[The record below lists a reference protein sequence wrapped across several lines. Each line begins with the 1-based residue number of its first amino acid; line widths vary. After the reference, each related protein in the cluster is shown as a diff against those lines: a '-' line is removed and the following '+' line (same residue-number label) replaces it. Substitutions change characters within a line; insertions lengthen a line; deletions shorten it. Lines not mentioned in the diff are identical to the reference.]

1 MRVVSLALLFAVA
14 ALTAASAQRPFR
26 SISVGTY
33 IGANFSTPT
42 DPSQPRVGAHG
53 VLPLIGP
60 IDFYP
65 AIEIFP
71 DVGSWHGLLNRRLQ
85 PFGTRGSA
93 SIWYV
98 GAGLALSAQDTR
110 KAVVT
115 GFQLPPAGPRPFLE
129 LRFLGDIE
137 RANPEFDLV
146 AGLSIRLR

>member
-1 MRVVSLALLFAVA
+1 MRVVSLALLLAFAAPTV
-14 ALTAASAQRPFR
+14 ASAQRPFR

-33 IGANFSTPT
+33 LGANFSTPT
-42 DPSQPRVGAHG
+42 DPSQPRVGAHA

-71 DVGSWHGLLNRRLQ
+71 DVGSWHGLLNLRL
-85 PFGTRGSA
+85 PPLGTRGSA

-98 GAGLALSAQDTR
+98 GAGLALSEQDTR
-110 KAVVT
+110 KAFVT
-115 GFQLPPAGPRPFLE
+115 GFQWPPPGRGPFLE

-137 RANPEFDLV
+137 HANPELDLV
-146 AGLSIRLR
+146 AGVTVRLR